1 METHQN
7 NSFSFQPLSIKG
19 RKRNTHFAL
28 KLTSMID
35 MFTILLVFLLKNF
48 SAEGQIMSVAPDLRL
63 PESTAQKPP
72 ETASIIAVTNDFV
85 LLDGKR
91 IARINEVVASDKL
104 LIPELMSELQKKR
117 KLSEKIG
124 EIHSQMAF
132 TGKISIQG
140 DRELPYL
147 VIKKI
152 MFTCGQVGFNEM
164 MLAVSKPD

>member
-1 METHQN
+1 MEAQYNTN
-7 NSFSFQPLSIKG
+7 LTFQALSIKG
-19 RKRNTHFAL
+19 RKRTTHFTL

-63 PESTAQKPP
+63 PESTAQKAP
-72 ETASIIAVTNDFV
+72 ERASIIAVTNDFV
-85 LLDGKR
+85 LLDGER
-91 IARINEVVASDKL
+91 IAKINDVVASDKL

-117 KLSEKIG
+117 QLSEKIG
-124 EIHSQMAF
+124 QIHSQMAF